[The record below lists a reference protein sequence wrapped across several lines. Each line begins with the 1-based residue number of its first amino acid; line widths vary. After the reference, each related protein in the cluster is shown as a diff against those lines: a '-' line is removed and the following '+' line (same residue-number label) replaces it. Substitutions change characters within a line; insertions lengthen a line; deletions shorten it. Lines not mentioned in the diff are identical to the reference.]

1 MSSLVADIVIV
12 LLLFTGIVFGG
23 ISLLGL
29 LIFPDIRSRMYT
41 AIRAGLICAAAIF
54 GGAVVY
60 AAAML
65 AGPGGE
71 QYATFFFHAVLL
83 AGIIAVG
90 TMIVSRQ
97 LLEKTRGLVY
107 RGVRGEP
114 PAATPENE
122 Q

>member
-1 MSSLVADIVIV
+1 MSSLAADIAIF
-12 LLLFTGIVFGG
+12 LLLFAGIVFGG

-41 AIRAGLICAAAIF
+41 ALRAGLICAAAII
-54 GGAVVY
+54 GAAFVY
-60 AAAML
+60 AAAMI

-71 QYATFFFHAVLL
+71 QYVTFFFHTVLL

-90 TMIVSRQ
+90 TMIATRQ

-107 RGVRGEP
+107 RGVSEEP
-114 PAATPENE
+114 LVVKPDNDS
-122 Q
+122 